1 MYRCLAAGM
10 VLLLTIHTS
19 VFSWFLR
26 LGQDFQDYAMEMF
39 RHELSSDTLSLH
51 YMLAEPSAYGIR
63 EEEPTLGDFSAEARA
78 EEHTWLA
85 SCRDRLDE
93 YLGKKLDK
101 EEQLAAALLS
111 WWVDA
116 QLALEDFYYY
126 QEPLGPALGTQAQ
139 LPILLAEYS
148 FRNRE
153 DIDTYLKLL
162 AELPDYFMQIAR
174 FEEEKSSAGLFMT
187 DETLDQILN
196 QCRSIM
202 EIDNEHFLVTTFA
215 ERLEACSFLDAD
227 QKISYEVQNLNALN
241 QYFRPA
247 YQQLCLALEKLRG
260 TGVNTGGLYYTPD
273 GISYYEYLLRYSIG
287 TDLSVPVIRRML
299 EEQIADDY
307 ETILF
312 AIHEG
317 ADVLN
322 LTRSVPSASSADEIL
337 EDLTVRIQ
345 DDFPEIPEDISWQVK
360 EVPESLE
367 DWLSPA
373 FYMVPAL
380 DQPEENNIY
389 INPSYE
395 PDSKELVT
403 TLAHEGYPGHLYQN
417 TFERA
422 GAYAPIRSMV
432 YVGGYTEGWGLY
444 SEFYAYGFL
453 GLTETEA
460 GFLRA
465 LSSLNYAICAT
476 LDLAV
481 HTEGWTEEE
490 CRNYLSSFGVTD
502 EEQVRALYTDILEE
516 PSNYLKYYLGYL
528 EICRLK
534 ESALALSPEISISDF
549 HEWFLT
555 TGPAPFFLLEEQLN
569 LLEIS
574 PDLFQGAGEDVHLLS
589 AQPFHDRLNHLFM
602 ISGMTPI
609 DLPALL
615 GQREQD
621 DPLVLRTADA

>member
-1 MYRCLAAGM
+1 
-10 VLLLTIHTS
+10 
-19 VFSWFLR
+19 
-26 LGQDFQDYAMEMF
+26 
-39 RHELSSDTLSLH
+39 
-51 YMLAEPSAYGIR
+51 
-63 EEEPTLGDFSAEARA
+63 
-78 EEHTWLA
+78 
-85 SCRDRLDE
+85 
-93 YLGKKLDK
+93 
-101 EEQLAAALLS
+101 
-111 WWVDA
+111 
-116 QLALEDFYYY
+116 
-126 QEPLGPALGTQAQ
+126 
-139 LPILLAEYS
+139 
-148 FRNRE
+148 
-153 DIDTYLKLL
+153 
-162 AELPDYFMQIAR
+162 MQIAR

-187 DETLDQILN
+187 DETLDQILS

-444 SEFYAYGFL
+444 SEFYAYDFL

-481 HTEGWTEEE
+481 HTEGWTEDE

-602 ISGMTPI
+602 ISGMTPV

-621 DPLVLRTADA
+621 DPLVLRAADA

>member
-1 MYRCLAAGM
+1 MYRGLAAGM
-10 VLLLTIHTS
+10 ALLLTIHTS
-19 VFSWFLR
+19 IFSWFLR
-26 LGQDFQDYAMEMF
+26 LGQDFQDYTMEIF
-39 RHELSSDTLSLH
+39 CHELSTDTLSLH
-51 YMLAEPSAYGIR
+51 YMLADPSAYGIP
-63 EEEPTLGDFSAEARA
+63 EEEPALGDFSAEARTK
-78 EEHTWLA
+78 EHAWLV
-85 SCRDRLDE
+85 SCRERLEEYRGKNLDE
-93 YLGKKLDK
+93 
-101 EEQLAAALLS
+101 EEQRIAALLS

-116 QLALEDFYYY
+116 QLTLDDFYYY
-126 QEPLGPALGTQAQ
+126 QEPLGPTLGTQAQ
-139 LPILLAEYS
+139 LPILLAEYA
-148 FRNRE
+148 FRNQE

-162 AELPDYFMQIAR
+162 AELPDYFMQIAG
-174 FEEEKSSAGLFMT
+174 FEEEKSNAGLFMT
-187 DETLDQILN
+187 DETLDQVLN

-202 EIDNEHFLVTTFA
+202 EIDDEHFLVTTFA
-215 ERLEACSFLDAD
+215 ERLEACDFLDSD
-227 QKISYEVQNLNALN
+227 QKISYEVQNLGALN
-241 QYFRPA
+241 RYFRPA
-247 YQQLCLALEKLRG
+247 YQQLCLALENLRG
-260 TGVNTGGLYYTPD
+260 TGINTAGLYYTPE

-312 AIHEG
+312 AIHED
-317 ADVLN
+317 ADVLS
-322 LTRSVPSASSADEIL
+322 LTKSVPSASSADEIL
-337 EDLTVRIQ
+337 KNLTVRIQ

-417 TFERA
+417 AFERT
-422 GAYAPIRSMV
+422 GTYAPIRSMV

-444 SEFYAYGFL
+444 SEFYAYDFL
-453 GLTETEA
+453 GLTDTEA

-502 EEQVRALYTDILEE
+502 EEQTHALYMDILEE

-528 EICRLK
+528 EICKLK

-555 TGPAPFFLLEEQLN
+555 AGPAPFFLLEEDLN
-569 LLEIS
+569 LLEVS
-574 PDLFQGAGEDVHLLS
+574 PDLFQGAGENVHLLS
-589 AQPFHDRLNHLFM
+589 VQPLHDRLDHL
-602 ISGMTPI
+602 SVVSSMTPV

-615 GQREQD
+615 GQREQYY
-621 DPLVLRTADA
+621 PLVLCAADT